1 MTRLYKY
8 FFRGLI
14 TVLPLALT
22 LYLLYIFL
30 AWTEAVALTFL
41 RPFIGGFYVPGMG
54 LALGIL
60 GILAIGYLVSKERVQ
75 RVLVLLE
82 MPFTNLPVV
91 KSIYSSLKSFADYFS
106 PSSKNTAQQVVV
118 LRVPGQQLELVG
130 LVTRRS
136 MEGLP
141 EGFTQENRV
150 AVYLPMGYMIG
161 GYTVFV
167 PQEWVQPIDMSVEEA
182 MRSSL
187 IAWMARAETNN
198 RPAAPVAPSL
208 PATRR
213 AARPEPGPS
222 MPIIEFTLAPGCPYI
237 EVNQLLKATG
247 VCDSGGAGK
256 MLVADGLVQV
266 GGVPETRKTA
276 KIRAGQIVTCGDARI
291 VVRAAE
297 AGDEPA

>member
-22 LYLLYIFL
+22 IYLLYIFL

-60 GILAIGYLVSKERVQ
+60 AILAIGYLVSKQRVQ
-75 RVLVLLE
+75 RVLTLVE

-106 PSSKNTAQQVVV
+106 PSSKNTAQQVVI
-118 LRVPGQQLELVG
+118 LRLPGQQLELVG

-141 EGFTQENRV
+141 EGFTQGDRV

-167 PQEWVQPIDMSVEEA
+167 PQDWVQPIQMSVEEA

-187 IAWMARAETNN
+187 IAWMARAEAPS
-198 RPAAPVAPSL
+198 RPAAPSAPATADAPDAPDAPVTPQAPAEPAAPMGTAGSGTTSSGTAVNSGNPNTATSAASASTTSAPSST
-208 PATRR
+208 PHGG
-213 AARPEPGPS
+213 GP
-222 MPIIEFTLAPGCPYI
+222 L
-237 EVNQLLKATG
+237 
-247 VCDSGGAGK
+247 
-256 MLVADGLVQV
+256 
-266 GGVPETRKTA
+266 
-276 KIRAGQIVTCGDARI
+276 
-291 VVRAAE
+291 
-297 AGDEPA
+297 